1 MDGPGVS
8 YRHERLPHA
17 TSPTALS
24 RSAPMIP
31 RYLPIAWKLA
41 AVIIGLTLL
50 AVLLLATLVLYQVRE
65 VLSNQIRVQAELTVG
80 HIARSSAEPILADD
94 QLTLETL
101 IHTQL
106 EDSNVVFIAVHA
118 TDRGLLA
125 SAGRLPE
132 NQPLELRQPW
142 TLVHWTHYHRHPI
155 LFQDVEVGW
164 VEAFIDP
171 TPMQGLVRNTIQA
184 GVLTAVLVSLIGLV
198 LAIFISKRLVR
209 PLERLAQASRA
220 HSSQPPGQERGKDEL
235 GELTLAF
242 QRMTTDLLR
251 KDQVEGALRR
261 YVSDGVAQDVLNN
274 LDRVELGGRPV
285 EGSVLFADIKGYT
298 SLAEGLDPT
307 ELGRTLNEFFGP
319 MASTIA
325 AHEGVV
331 DKYIGDGMM
340 AVFGVI
346 TPDPNHRLNA
356 LRTGLALLTTVRE
369 VNRDRE
375 ARGESRVDF
384 RIGLH
389 AGQMLAG
396 NVGAPERM
404 QFTVVGDAVNVAAR
418 LTDVADTDALVVAEG
433 FLESSELWRRFR
445 IRPCGTRKLRGL
457 GEEVKVLCILGEK

>member
-1 MDGPGVS
+1 
-8 YRHERLPHA
+8 
-17 TSPTALS
+17 
-24 RSAPMIP
+24 MIP

-41 AVIIGLTLL
+41 AVITGLTLL
-50 AVLLLATLVLYQVRE
+50 AVSLLASLVLYQVRE

-80 HIARSSAEPILADD
+80 YIARSSAEPLLADD

-101 IHTQL
+101 THTQV
-106 EDSNVVFIAVHA
+106 EDGNVLFIAVHA
-118 TDRGLLA
+118 SDRGLLA
-125 SAGRLPE
+125 SAGIRPE
-132 NQPLELRQPW
+132 NQFRESGQPW
-142 TLVHWTHYHRHPI
+142 ALVQPAHYHRQPI
-155 LFQDVEVGW
+155 LFQGVEVGW

-171 TPMQGLVRNTIQA
+171 APMQGLLRNTIGA
-184 GVLTAVLVSLIGLV
+184 GVLTALLVSLIGLV
-198 LAIFISKRLVR
+198 LAILISKRLAR
-209 PLERLAQASRA
+209 PLERLAQATRA
-220 HSSQPPGQERGKDEL
+220 HSLPSPGREHHKDEL

-285 EGSVLFADIKGYT
+285 DGSVLFADIKGYT

-325 AHEGVV
+325 AHDGVV

-340 AVFGVI
+340 AVFGVT
-346 TPDPNHRLNA
+346 TPDPDHRVKA
-356 LRTGLALLTTVRE
+356 LRTGLALLDTVRA
-369 VNRDRE
+369 VNDDRE
-375 ARGESRVDF
+375 ARGQPRVEF
-384 RIGLH
+384 RMGLH

-404 QFTVVGDAVNVAAR
+404 QFTVVGDAVNLAAR
-418 LTDVADTDALVVAEG
+418 LTEAADADSLVVAEG
-433 FLESSELWRRFR
+433 FLETGELQRRFR
-445 IRPCGTRKLRGL
+445 IRPCGSRRLRGL
-457 GEEVKVLCILGEK
+457 VDEVKILCILDEK

>member
-1 MDGPGVS
+1 
-8 YRHERLPHA
+8 
-17 TSPTALS
+17 
-24 RSAPMIP
+24 MIP

-41 AVIIGLTLL
+41 AVITGLTLL
-50 AVLLLATLVLYQVRE
+50 AVLLLASLVLYQVRE
-65 VLSNQIRVQAELTVG
+65 VLSNQIQVQAELTVG
-80 HIARSSAEPILADD
+80 HIARSSAEPLLADD

-101 IHTQL
+101 THTQV
-106 EDSNVVFIAVHA
+106 EGGNVVFIAVHA
-118 TDRGLLA
+118 NDRGLLA
-125 SAGRLPE
+125 SAGVRPE
-132 NQPLELRQPW
+132 NQPTESGQPW
-142 TLVHWTHYHRHPI
+142 ALVQPAHYHRRPI
-155 LFQDVEVGW
+155 VFQDVEVGW

-171 TPMQGLVRNTIQA
+171 APMQGLLRNTIGA
-184 GVLTAVLVSLIGLV
+184 GVLTAVLVSMLGLV
-198 LAIFISKRLVR
+198 LAIIISKRLVR
-209 PLERLAQASRA
+209 PLERLAQATRA
-220 HSSQPPGQERGKDEL
+220 HAESPPGQEHHRDEL

-251 KDQVEGALRR
+251 KDQVEDALRR
-261 YVSDGVAQDVLNN
+261 YVSDGVAHDVLNN

-340 AVFGVI
+340 AVFGV
-346 TPDPNHRLNA
+346 TSPDPDHRLKA
-356 LRTGLALLTTVRE
+356 LRTGLALLNTVRA
-369 VNRDRE
+369 VNRDRQV
-375 ARGESRVDF
+375 RGEPCVEF

-404 QFTVVGDAVNVAAR
+404 QFTVVGDAVNLAAR
-418 LTDVADTDALVVAEG
+418 LTEVADADSLVVAEG
-433 FLESSELWRRFR
+433 FLENSELRRRFR
-445 IRPCGTRKLRGL
+445 IRPCGSRRLRGL
-457 GEEVKVLCILGEK
+457 VDEVKVLCILEKN

>member
-1 MDGPGVS
+1 
-8 YRHERLPHA
+8 
-17 TSPTALS
+17 
-24 RSAPMIP
+24 MIP

-41 AVIIGLTLL
+41 AVITGLTLL
-50 AVLLLATLVLYQVRE
+50 AVSLLASLVLYQVRE

-80 HIARSSAEPILADD
+80 YIARSSAEPLLADD

-101 IHTQL
+101 THTQV
-106 EDSNVVFIAVHA
+106 EDGNVLFIAVHA
-118 TDRGLLA
+118 SDRGLLA
-125 SAGRLPE
+125 SAGIRPE
-132 NQPLELRQPW
+132 NQFRESGQPW
-142 TLVHWTHYHRHPI
+142 ALVQPAHYHRQPI
-155 LFQDVEVGW
+155 LFQGVEVGW

-171 TPMQGLVRNTIQA
+171 APMQGLLRNTIGA
-184 GVLTAVLVSLIGLV
+184 GVLTALLVSLIGLV
-198 LAIFISKRLVR
+198 LAILISKRLAR
-209 PLERLAQASRA
+209 PLERLAQATRA
-220 HSSQPPGQERGKDEL
+220 HSLPSPGREHHKDEL

-325 AHEGVV
+325 AHDGVV

-340 AVFGVI
+340 AVFGVT
-346 TPDPNHRLNA
+346 TPDPDHRVKA
-356 LRTGLALLTTVRE
+356 LRTGLALLDTVRA
-369 VNRDRE
+369 VNDDRE
-375 ARGESRVDF
+375 ARGQPRVEF
-384 RIGLH
+384 RMGLH

-404 QFTVVGDAVNVAAR
+404 QFTVVGDAVNLAAR
-418 LTDVADTDALVVAEG
+418 LTEAADADSLVVAEG
-433 FLESSELWRRFR
+433 FLETGELQRRFR
-445 IRPCGTRKLRGL
+445 IRPCGSRRLRGL
-457 GEEVKVLCILGEK
+457 VDEVKILCILDEK